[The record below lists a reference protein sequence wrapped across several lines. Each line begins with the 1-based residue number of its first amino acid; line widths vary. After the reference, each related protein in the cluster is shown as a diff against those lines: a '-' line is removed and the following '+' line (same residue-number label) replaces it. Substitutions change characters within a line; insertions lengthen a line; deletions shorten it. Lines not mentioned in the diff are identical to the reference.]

1 MSLSHSGQS
10 CLEEL
15 QEAGWIRLHMRC
27 NTPSEVI
34 LLPHFGNR

>member
-1 MSLSHSGQS
+1 MAANGVVKNYRW
-10 CLEEL
+10 
-15 QEAGWIRLHMRC
+15 AGWIRRRMQC